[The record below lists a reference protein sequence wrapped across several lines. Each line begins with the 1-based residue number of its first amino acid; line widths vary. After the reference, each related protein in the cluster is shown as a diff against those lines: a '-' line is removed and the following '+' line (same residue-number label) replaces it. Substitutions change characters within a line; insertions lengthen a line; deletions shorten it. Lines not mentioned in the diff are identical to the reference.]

1 MAKLSPDAKKLLGL
15 VPPDGGF
22 VGNTSLQRK
31 SKLGKRYWP
40 VRQELLNGGFLDRG
54 KGRGGS
60 VAIASTNTVV
70 PRESRRGTLYAR
82 SEAELYEPLR
92 LWLEEEW
99 GKDVDKTSG
108 DFFQILVTGSARG
121 RRRATCKWSRPDLTL
136 VELNSYEYLQ
146 QRILDVTT
154 FEVKKFSD
162 AENLLSVYEAAAHSR
177 WAHFSY
183 LVVEV
188 RDPDDELPERFIS
201 ELERFHIGLIY
212 MWKEK
217 GEWKFLESLEETVRL
232 TPEPKE
238 LNLLLTEFF
247 RIDKARAFEFKR
259 SLGKA

>member
-1 MAKLSPDAKKLLGL
+1 MPKLSPAAKGLLEH

-22 VGNTSLQRK
+22 IGNTSLQRK
-31 SKLGKRYWP
+31 SKLGKRYWS
-40 VRQELLNGGFLDRG
+40 VRQELLDGGFLNRG

-60 VAIASTNTVV
+60 VAIAATTAAV
-70 PRESRRGTLYAR
+70 PRERRRGTLNVR
-82 SEAELYEPLR
+82 REAELYEPLR
-92 LWLEEEW
+92 NWLDEDW
-99 GKDVDKTSG
+99 SKDVDKAGG
-108 DFFQILVTGSARG
+108 DFFQALVTGTPRG
-121 RRRATCKWSRPDLTL
+121 RRRATGKWSRPDVTL

-162 AENLLSVYEAAAHSR
+162 AENLLSVFEAAAHSR
-177 WAHFSY
+177 WAHYSY
-183 LVVEV
+183 LVVEA
-188 RDPDDELPERFIS
+188 RDADDELPERFTS

-217 GEWKFLESLEETVRL
+217 GKWQFERSVYETDRL

-247 RIDKARAFEFKR
+247 RIDKSRAFEFKR